1 MRMFAQDAAFHRR
14 VRVDETD
21 GPEALRRLKQLEAID
36 RMRERFT
43 LAEALSALEVGRS
56 TCCER
61 KRRLREEGVK
71 GLVPR
76 SSRPKSHPGRQW
88 TMADAKRVLDVRR
101 EMPWAGKARVALEL
115 AERRPE
121 RAPSEATVG
130 RILRWAVQ
138 AGRAK
143 PCDKHAGVQFDHMT
157 THIDGKT
164 FKEFRA
170 VRPVTR
176 RQCAKACSSAAA
188 HTAKAFLGEAAE
200 RLDIRAV
207 QVDGGSEFMAEFEDG
222 CKERGLELLVL
233 PPRSPELNGIV
244 ERANRTVRIE
254 CWSQCRDNLAC
265 AAMNAA
271 LGRCLDY
278 CNNRRRHRSLG
289 MKTPAEFATMAAMAA

>member
-101 EMPWAGKARVALEL
+101 EMPWAGKARVA
-115 AERRPE
+115 AKRR
-121 RAPSEATVG
+121 RDFTGAHA
-130 RILRWAVQ
+130 RRW
-138 AGRAK
+138 K
-143 PCDKHAGVQFDHMT
+143 PRDKHAGVQFDHMT

-176 RQCAKACSSAAA
+176 RQRAKVCSSATA

-254 CWSQCRDNLAC
+254 CWSQCRDDLAC

-278 CNNRRRHRSLG
+278 CNNWRRHRSLG

>member
-1 MRMFAQDAAFHRR
+1 MRMFAQDAAFHPHPP
-14 VRVDETD
+14 VDETD

-115 AERRPE
+115 AERR
-121 RAPSEATVG
+121 RDFTGAHA
-130 RILRWAVQ
+130 RRW
-138 AGRAK
+138 K
-143 PCDKHAGVQFDHMT
+143 PRDKHAGVQFDHMT

-176 RQCAKACSSAAA
+176 RQRAKVCSSATA

-244 ERANRTVRIE
+244 KRANRAVRIE
-254 CWSQCRDNLAC
+254 CWSQCRDDLAC

-278 CNNRRRHRSLG
+278 CNDRRRHRSLG

>member
-143 PCDKHAGVQFDHMT
+143 PCSFCEGRVA
-157 THIDGKT
+157 
-164 FKEFRA
+164 
-170 VRPVTR
+170 
-176 RQCAKACSSAAA
+176 AK
-188 HTAKAFLGEAAE
+188 

-254 CWSQCRDNLAC
+254 CWSQCRDDLAC